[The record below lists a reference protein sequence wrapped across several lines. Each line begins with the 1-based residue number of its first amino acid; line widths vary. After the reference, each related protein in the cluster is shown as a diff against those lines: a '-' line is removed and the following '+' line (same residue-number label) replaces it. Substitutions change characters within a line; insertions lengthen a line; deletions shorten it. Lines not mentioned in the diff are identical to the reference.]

1 MKKMKS
7 FRFCMINDVF
17 SVSTKEMIFFHLGS
31 EIIMMKMYENFDWK
45 YFSQLIDFKAVHYF
59 FYLFVCPSIYMI
71 LPNNF
76 NLLQKRNSVNYNVFV
91 K

>member
-1 MKKMKS
+1 
-7 FRFCMINDVF
+7 MIDDVF
-17 SVSTKEMIFFHLGS
+17 CVSTKEMMFFFHLGS

-71 LPNNF
+71 LPKQF
-76 NLLQKRNSVNYNVFV
+76 QSPPKTEFG
-91 K
+91 

>member
-1 MKKMKS
+1 MKYMENIKTKKMKS

-45 YFSQLIDFKAVHYF
+45 YFFPTH
-59 FYLFVCPSIYMI
+59 
-71 LPNNF
+71 
-76 NLLQKRNSVNYNVFV
+76 
-91 K
+91 